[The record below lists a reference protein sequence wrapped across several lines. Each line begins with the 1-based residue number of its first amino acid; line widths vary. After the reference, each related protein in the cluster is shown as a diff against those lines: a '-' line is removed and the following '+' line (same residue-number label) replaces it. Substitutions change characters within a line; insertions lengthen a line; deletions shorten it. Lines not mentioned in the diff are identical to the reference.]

1 MASQNTNRLIVAH
14 LKTDYQTWKKRFDE
28 DKPDRAKT
36 CDESKTIVAKVG
48 PKKVMLAMFDINE
61 KGIKRREDPK
71 FQKDLVEPF
80 AEKLEIYNL
89 VKVEDF

>member
-1 MASQNTNRLIVAH
+1 
-14 LKTDYQTWKKRFDE
+14 
-28 DKPDRAKT
+28 
-36 CDESKTIVAKVG
+36 
-48 PKKVMLAMFDINE
+48 MFDINE